1 MFLRSSEFYAQRGII
16 SNRGMNYMM
25 LNKFQANFY
34 KGDGQI
40 QSSQR
45 LKGNHTIM
53 SPYGYELGEILIDDL
68 NIIRFEDNELI
79 FSVLITEDNRGS
91 MRLLGRMAEALMV
104 RRCAEDIE
112 TNKRWLRKGMMSAIN
127 KRTAEKFHAVGT
139 GLAST
144 KKNHPHKYNPSDS
157 QRDIIWI
164 DNKGNQAM
172 MPSARDWNSGIPAGL
187 QLKVSTN
194 GIGYILHD
202 LNTYRYEV
210 PLVYF
215 GLEDD
220 FDNIVSIKRKQEDNF
235 IIRPGEHFI
244 NAKSEDPSIYDA
256 LKYYQPIIHDL
267 CAGKIKLEDIIYLT
281 RNDFAL
287 KNAVATKA
295 LNNMNMRTFITL

>member
-1 MFLRSSEFYAQRGII
+1 
-16 SNRGMNYMM
+16 MNYMM

-34 KGDGQI
+34 EGDGQI

-45 LKGNHTIM
+45 LKGSYTIM
-53 SPYGYELGEILIDDL
+53 SPYGYELGKILIDDL
-68 NIIRFEDNELI
+68 NIIRFEDNKFF
-79 FSVLITEDNRGS
+79 FSILITKDKRGS
-91 MRLLGRMAEALMV
+91 MRLLGRIAEALMV
-104 RRCAEDIE
+104 RRCAEDID

-220 FDNIVSIKRKQEDNF
+220 FDDIVKKYCDNTKRNRKDNSAIK
-235 IIRPGEHFI
+235 PGENFI
-244 NAKSEDPSIYDA
+244 NAKSEDPIIYDI
-256 LKYYQPIIHDL
+256 LKYYQSVICDL
-267 CAGKIKLEDIIYLT
+267 YEGKIKPEDIIHLT
-281 RNDFAL
+281 SNDYVL
-287 KNAVATKA
+287 QNAVATKI
-295 LNNMNMRTFITL
+295 LNDNINMTTLIKL

>member
-1 MFLRSSEFYAQRGII
+1 
-16 SNRGMNYMM
+16 MNYMM
-25 LNKFQANFY
+25 LNKFQANFHE
-34 KGDGQI
+34 GDGQI

-45 LKGNHTIM
+45 LKGSYTIM
-53 SPYGYELGEILIDDL
+53 SPYGYELGKILIDDL
-68 NIIRFEDNELI
+68 NIIRFEDNKFF
-79 FSVLITEDNRGS
+79 FSILITEDNRGS
-91 MRLLGRMAEALMV
+91 MRLLGRIAEALMV
-104 RRCAEDIE
+104 RRCAEDID
-112 TNKRWLRKGMMSAIN
+112 TNKRWLRKGMMSAIH

-194 GIGYILHD
+194 GIKYILHD

-215 GLEDD
+215 GLKDD
-220 FDNIVSIKRKQEDNF
+220 FDNIVEKYCDSIKRKREDNF

-256 LKYYQPIIHDL
+256 LKYYQPIIYDL
-267 CAGKIKLEDIIYLT
+267 HTGKIKPEDIIYLT
-281 RNDFAL
+281 RNDSVL
-287 KNAVATKA
+287 QNAVATKV
-295 LNNMNMRTFITL
+295 LNNIDMRTFITL

>member
-1 MFLRSSEFYAQRGII
+1 
-16 SNRGMNYMM
+16 MM
-25 LNKFQANFY
+25 LNKFQANFHE
-34 KGDGQI
+34 GDGQI

-45 LKGNHTIM
+45 LKGSYTIM
-53 SPYGYELGEILIDDL
+53 SPYGYELGKILIDDL
-68 NIIRFEDNELI
+68 NIIRFEDNKFF
-79 FSVLITEDNRGS
+79 FSILITEDNRGS
-91 MRLLGRMAEALMV
+91 MRLLGRIAEALMV
-104 RRCAEDIE
+104 RRCAEDID
-112 TNKRWLRKGMMSAIN
+112 TNKRWLRKGMMSAIH

-220 FDNIVSIKRKQEDNF
+220 FDNIVEKYCDSIKRKQEDNF

-244 NAKSEDPSIYDA
+244 NAKSEDPSIYDT
-256 LKYYQPIIHDL
+256 LKYYQPIIYDL
-267 CAGKIKLEDIIYLT
+267 HTGKIKPEDIIYLT
-281 RNDFAL
+281 RNDYVL
-287 KNAVATKA
+287 QNAVATKI
-295 LNNMNMRTFITL
+295 LNDNINMTTLIKL

>member
-1 MFLRSSEFYAQRGII
+1 
-16 SNRGMNYMM
+16 MM

-34 KGDGQI
+34 EGDGQI

-45 LKGNHTIM
+45 LKGSYTIM
-53 SPYGYELGEILIDDL
+53 SPYGYELGKILIDDL
-68 NIIRFEDNELI
+68 NIIRFEDNKFF
-79 FSVLITEDNRGS
+79 FSILITKDKRGS
-91 MRLLGRMAEALMV
+91 MRLLGRIAEALMV
-104 RRCAEDIE
+104 RRCAEDID
-112 TNKRWLRKGMMSAIN
+112 TNKRWLRKGMMSAIH

-215 GLEDD
+215 GLKDD
-220 FDNIVSIKRKQEDNF
+220 FDNIVEKYCDSIKRKREDNF

-256 LKYYQPIIHDL
+256 LKYYQPIIYDL
-267 CAGKIKLEDIIYLT
+267 HTGKIKPEDIIYLT
-281 RNDFAL
+281 RNDSVL
-287 KNAVATKA
+287 QNAVATKV
-295 LNNMNMRTFITL
+295 LNNIDMRTFITL

>member
-1 MFLRSSEFYAQRGII
+1 
-16 SNRGMNYMM
+16 MM
-25 LNKFQANFY
+25 LNKLQANFY

-172 MPSARDWNSGIPAGL
+172 MPNARDWNSGIPAGL
-187 QLKVSTN
+187 QLKVSTD
-194 GIGYILHD
+194 GIKYILHD

-215 GLEDD
+215 GLKDD
-220 FDNIVSIKRKQEDNF
+220 FDNIVEKYYDSIKRKQKDNF
-235 IIRPGEHFI
+235 IIKPGEHFI

-267 CAGKIKLEDIIYLT
+267 CVGKIKLEDIIYLT

>member
-1 MFLRSSEFYAQRGII
+1 
-16 SNRGMNYMM
+16 MM

-34 KGDGQI
+34 EGDGQI

-45 LKGNHTIM
+45 LKGSYTIM
-53 SPYGYELGEILIDDL
+53 SPYGYELGKILIDDL
-68 NIIRFEDNELI
+68 NIIRFENNKFF
-79 FSVLITEDNRGS
+79 FSILITKDKRGS
-91 MRLLGRMAEALMV
+91 MRLLGRIAEALMV

-112 TNKRWLRKGMMSAIN
+112 TNKRWLRKGMMSAIH

-164 DNKGNQAM
+164 DEKGNQAM

-220 FDNIVSIKRKQEDNF
+220 FDNIVEKYCDSIKRKQEDNF

-256 LKYYQPIIHDL
+256 LKYYQPIIYDL
-267 CAGKIKLEDIIYLT
+267 HTGKIKPEDIIYLT
-281 RNDFAL
+281 RNDSVL
-287 KNAVATKA
+287 QNAVATKV
-295 LNNMNMRTFITL
+295 LNNIDMRTFITL